1 MTKAIDGT
9 AYCGLWF
16 QRAKLSIVVGCV
28 AASTGHSG
36 RSRELR
42 DRNFRSK
49 EREPE
54 VEQA

>member
-1 MTKAIDGT
+1 M
-9 AYCGLWF
+9 
-16 QRAKLSIVVGCV
+16 SIVMGRM
-28 AASTGHSG
+28 AASSGQGG

-42 DRNFRSK
+42 DHNFRSK